1 MAVAFIPLSIP
12 KKIILAS
19 LGKAIGL
26 TEGVIASDSEFIKQI
41 AENEVFVSNA
51 GMNPAFAQ
59 TIPYAGQ
66 IYIRQHRKLKDNLEY
81 LSNQLLE
88 SKAYSF
94 NKDYQIIYP
103 GHENSA

>member
-1 MAVAFIPLSIP
+1 
-12 KKIILAS
+12 
-19 LGKAIGL
+19 
-26 TEGVIASDSEFIKQI
+26 
-41 AENEVFVSNA
+41 
-51 GMNPAFAQ
+51 MNPAFAQ

-94 NKDYQIIYP
+94 NKDYHINYP
-103 GHENSA
+103 GHENSAETFATNKIIITNFKYPTATEDLNRIVITANHRKEDLDKIIHLLNHN